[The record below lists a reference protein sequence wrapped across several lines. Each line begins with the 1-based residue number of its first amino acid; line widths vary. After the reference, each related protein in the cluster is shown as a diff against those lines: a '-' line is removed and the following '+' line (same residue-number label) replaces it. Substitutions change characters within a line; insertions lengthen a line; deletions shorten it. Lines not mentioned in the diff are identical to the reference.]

1 MGPSMSSA
9 YRDGLLAWS
18 HATPNSENPYPSAIG
33 ENQQRIDWF
42 SGWYDAKFHEKYPPW
57 PGVE

>member
-1 MGPSMSSA
+1 MSSA